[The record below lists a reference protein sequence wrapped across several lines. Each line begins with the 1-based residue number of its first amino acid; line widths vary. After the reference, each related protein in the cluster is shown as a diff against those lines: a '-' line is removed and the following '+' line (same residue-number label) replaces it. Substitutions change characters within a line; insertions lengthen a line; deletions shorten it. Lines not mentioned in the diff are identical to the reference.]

1 MKLSREDA
9 LQFGLYAPV
18 PHVTVGSSAILDSV
32 AGGQKPLAGCAV
44 DPAYQLAK
52 DVLLEAER
60 QGFDIILFAERHLGA
75 DMEAWILGS
84 AISSLTKTIRSMI
97 AVHPGLWNPQ
107 LIAKMAASLDRLTPG
122 RMAINLI
129 TGWNVEE
136 HTMFGGDTMLHNDDR
151 YIRAEEFIEI
161 VRGMWKQSPYSFKG
175 QFYNIDNAE
184 LLLCPATAEPP
195 EVFTASRS
203 PRGLDMIAKIA
214 DWWFVDYDKDAETTE
229 DVMESLQKAMDSVK
243 ARADKLGRKVR
254 FAYNPFVCFGASVEE
269 ARERAM
275 KLVTPDGSDADV
287 RKLLNR
293 IGPAMKSGCV
303 APPDQV
309 RRQVERFREM
319 GIELLLFKFVPNI
332 EETQSIG
339 REIIAPM
346 RKQWGKQAAAE

>member
-1 MKLSREDA
+1 M
-9 LQFGLYAPV
+9 QFGLYAPV
-18 PHVTVGSSAILDSV
+18 PHVTVGSSEILDSV
-32 AGGQKPLAGCAV
+32 AGGQKPLADGTV
-44 DPAYQLAK
+44 DVAYQLAK

-60 QGFDIILFAERHLGA
+60 QDFDIILFAERHLGA

-84 AISSLTKTIRSMI
+84 AIASLTSKIRAMI
-97 AVHPGLWNPQ
+97 AVHPGLWSPQ

-122 RMAINLI
+122 RMAINLV

-136 HTMFGGDTMLHNDDR
+136 HVMYGGDTMLHNDDR

-175 QFYNIDNAE
+175 QFYDVKDSE
-184 LLLCPATAEPP
+184 LLLCPATPEPP
-195 EVFTASRS
+195 EIFTASRS

-214 DWWFVDYDKDAETTE
+214 DWWFVDYDKEAETTE
-229 DVMESLQKAMDSVK
+229 EVIESLEEAMKGVK
-243 ARADKLGRKVR
+243 ERADKLGRRVR
-254 FAYNPFVCFGASVEE
+254 FAYNPFVCFGDSVED
-269 ARERAM
+269 AKERAAQ
-275 KLVTPDGSDADV
+275 LVTVDGSDADV

-303 APPDQV
+303 GPPEQV
-309 RRQVERFREM
+309 RQQVELFREM

-339 REIIAPM
+339 REIIAPL
-346 RKQWGKQAAAE
+346 RKRWGDVPAAAE